1 MVLERAFLTYIL
13 SRIRS
18 KRMKKL
24 VVVLLSLAASLTAA
38 DFSGIW
44 NGKGGIE
51 SAKYGS
57 VPQTAQMTLLQA
69 GSSVSGTL
77 KIGNGSILKI
87 ASGTVS
93 GSTITFAVGTGGT
106 ATLTQSGS
114 QLQGKLTSSKG
125 QILDIVFTKQ

>member
-1 MVLERAFLTYIL
+1 
-13 SRIRS
+13 
-18 KRMKKL
+18 MKKL

-77 KIGNGSILKI
+77 KIGNGPIQKI

-93 GSTITFAVGTGGT
+93 GSTITFAVSGGT
-106 ATLTQSGS
+106 ATLTQSGG
-114 QLQGKLTSSKG
+114 QLQGKLTSSRG
-125 QILDIVFTKQ
+125 QILDVVFTKQ